1 LKVTCEGYDFREDPY
16 ILKGSCGLEYT
27 LYYTDDRKKKQ
38 WFDNL
43 FGERNEK
50 IKPFV
55 DEDNESTLLSTL
67 FGIVWF
73 GILGYILYNMYLAC
87 MRTRRPDNRPMNFP
101 YQPPDSGAPYHN
113 NDSSTTR
120 HAHRRDNTPYPRF
133 WTGVLGGGVLGYLF
147 GRRNSNNYRTQRRRE
162 PSLSYSTSS
171 SNYYNSY
178 TTTTNDSN
186 KYTAYGFAETDR
198 R

>member
-1 LKVTCEGYDFREDPY
+1 MV
-16 ILKGSCGLEYT
+16 I
-27 LYYTDDRKKKQ
+27 
-38 WFDNL
+38 
-43 FGERNEK
+43 
-50 IKPFV
+50 
-55 DEDNESTLLSTL
+55 
-67 FGIVWF
+67 
-73 GILGYILYNMYLAC
+73 YLIC
-87 MRTRRPDNRPMNFP
+87 YNFP
-101 YQPPDSGAPYHN
+101 ISFIYLFLN
-113 NDSSTTR
+113 FIIDSSTTR